1 MKMAALQLMQHKA
14 SKDSKLA
21 ALPENATAEAE
32 RQPASTPEASEN
44 TTETA
49 APTSVS
55 PTSSESTQTPE
66 TAEHQQATPTEN
78 SAVTTNGT
86 VSLGADEN
94 TGQESHNGG
103 CDSPLEGKEALETI
117 PGLAQAKE
125 LAESLAAE
133 DGSGIGTSCEQL
145 IMSCEKQEHTANG
158 DAAGLSMC
166 CIRLHILAVVFV
178 CPCTIRCTSHFFCSA
193 FGALLT
199 PSGIK
204 SASRLV
210 RVLLFLFK
218 AHLWKTQLKN

>member
-14 SKDSKLA
+14 NKDSKPA
-21 ALPENATAEAE
+21 ALPENTTAKAE
-32 RQPASTPEASEN
+32 IKPASVPKASEN
-44 TTETA
+44 ATETA

-55 PTSSESTQTPE
+55 PTSSESTQMLDA
-66 TAEHQQATPTEN
+66 AERQQATATEN

-94 TGQESHNGG
+94 TGPESHNGG

-145 IMSCEKQEHTANG
+145 NMSCEKQEHTAYR
-158 DAAGLSMC
+158 DATDLSMC
-166 CIRLHILAVVFV
+166 CICLLLAVFFV
-178 CPCTIRCTSHFFCSA
+178 CPCTIRCTSYSFF
-193 FGALLT
+193 
-199 PSGIK
+199 
-204 SASRLV
+204 LV
-210 RVLLFLFK
+210 
-218 AHLWKTQLKN
+218 H